1 MPDMSADTQNIP
13 VVFFAKDSLLLKQEA
28 DILLSK
34 RTENVSCWEI

>member
-1 MPDMSADTQNIP
+1 MPDMRADTQNIP